1 MNKKMKTKLIK
12 IFCNYIIVIIFICS
26 GNKKN
31 PNTFKISNE
40 KKREERRRE
49 KVASNNTT
57 TTTTK
62 HKLNKLKNSKML
74 VFRLF

>member
-1 MNKKMKTKLIK
+1 MKKKMKTKLIK

-31 PNTFKISNE
+31 PNTFEISNE
-40 KKREERRRE
+40 KKEERRRE
-49 KVASNNTT
+49 KVASNNT